1 MPYVAPSTV
10 APGQTYSATAHN
22 VIVEDIIDHEARIV
36 VAAAAIVP
44 TGSLTQYI
52 GATAPTGWLL
62 CEGQEVSRTTYSALW
77 DVLRAGGATSPYGNG
92 NGTTTFN
99 VPDLRGRVPVGK
111 GTNTD
116 VDVLGDNEGETTVGN
131 RRVRHKH
138 TTAVSETSTG
148 GAAYASIVN
157 NTNFAAGSGIGQRAI
172 VNTSQAGGIA
182 GYEGLSSFATASNH
196 THSVG
201 VTVGP
206 TTNVPT
212 DGAAFLTVNYIIK
225 F

>member
-10 APGQTYSATAHN
+10 APGQTYSASAHN
-22 VIVEDIIDHEARIV
+22 VIVEDIIDHESRIV
-36 VAAAAIVP
+36 VASAAIVP

-52 GATAPTGWLL
+52 GPTAPSGWLL
-62 CEGQEVSRTTYSALW
+62 CEGQEVSRATFSALW

-99 VPDLRGRVPVGK
+99 VPDLRGRIPVGK

-116 VDVLGDNEGETTVGN
+116 VDVLGDNEGETTVAN

-138 TTAVSETSTG
+138 TNVVSETTTG
-148 GAAYASIVN
+148 GQAYASIVN
-157 NTNFAAGSGIGQRAI
+157 NTSFASGSGIGQRAI
-172 VNTSQAGGIA
+172 VNSSQAGGIG
-182 GYEGLSSFATASNH
+182 GYEGLNSFGTAPNH

-206 TTNVPT
+206 QTNSPT
-212 DGAAFLTVNYIIK
+212 DGAAFVVVNYIIK
-225 F
+225 T